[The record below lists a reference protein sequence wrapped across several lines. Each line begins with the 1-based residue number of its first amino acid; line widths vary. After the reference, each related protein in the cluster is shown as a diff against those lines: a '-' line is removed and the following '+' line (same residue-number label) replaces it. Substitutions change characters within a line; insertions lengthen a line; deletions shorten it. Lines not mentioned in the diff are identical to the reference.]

1 MGLDLWRGISVP
13 KGTPKAVIAKLQD
26 AIKKTVESPE
36 FIEAGKKIGFTPA
49 YQPSDAFTKM
59 IAADDAGLAVV
70 MKDLGLKK
78 DGDPKK

>member
-26 AIKKTVESPE
+26 AIKKTVELPE
-36 FIEAGKKIGFTPA
+36 FMEAGKKIGFTPA

-78 DGDPKK
+78 DAEPKK

>member
-1 MGLDLWRGISVP
+1 MRSRKRL
-13 KGTPKAVIAKLQD
+13 K
-26 AIKKTVESPE
+26 SPE

-59 IAADDAGLAVV
+59 IAADDAGLALV

>member
-1 MGLDLWRGISVP
+1 M
-13 KGTPKAVIAKLQD
+13 K
-26 AIKKTVESPE
+26 SPE

-59 IAADDAGLAVV
+59 IAADDAGLALV

-78 DGDPKK
+78 YGDPKM